1 MPCNITGGFTILDCR
16 NSVGGIST
24 AYIANFS
31 NIDTITYTSGGTV
44 SAITMVD
51 DSAFF
56 EYKFRRNTGS
66 FKETITVS
74 DENASVFFAPE
85 IVLQF
90 SRMEAFKRTQVQ
102 LLSQADVVI
111 IVLDNNGKYWLVG
124 SSSGLTLSA
133 GDADAGKAK
142 GDFNGY
148 HLTFTGQENYPMLE
162 VPANLIPD
170 LIGE

>member
-1 MPCNITGGFTILDCR
+1 MPCNITGGFGVLDCR

-31 NIDTITYTSGGTV
+31 SVDSLTISSGGTV
-44 SAITMVD
+44 DNISM
-51 DSAFF
+51 SGFF
-56 EYKFRRNTGS
+56 YEYKFRRNTGS

-74 DENASVFFAPE
+74 DENASVFYAPE
-85 IVLQF
+85 VVLQF
-90 SRMEAFKRTQVQ
+90 SRMEAFKRTQIQ
-102 LLSQADVVI
+102 LLSQADVMI
-111 IVLDNNGKYWLVG
+111 IILDNNGKYWLAG
-124 SSSGLTLSA
+124 SSSGLTLTA

-162 VPANLIPD
+162 VPPSVIADVI
-170 LIGE
+170 ES